1 MANPAEMSEWET
13 AWAAVGQPV
22 GDEATT
28 GPFTTVLE
36 MAMVGCGIANDG
48 TIMHPFLVEGIFNA
62 NGQRSYGATPSPFLQ
77 ACSQRTAE
85 RVSNVLEDVVTR
97 GTGTNAAIRGVTV
110 AGKTGTAE
118 TGKPQDD
125 SWFVGYAPAED
136 PQVVVAIVLEESA
149 TNNSRVNAA
158 GQARDVLETALEV
171 KGALQ

>member
-1 MANPAEMSEWET
+1 M
-13 AWAAVGQPV
+13 
-22 GDEATT
+22 
-28 GPFTTVLE
+28 
-36 MAMVGCGIANDG
+36 
-48 TIMHPFLVEGIFNA
+48 
-62 NGQRSYGATPSPFLQ
+62 
-77 ACSQRTAE
+77 
-85 RVSNVLEDVVTR
+85 TR